1 MESWVFSCNIFFLL
15 SYEKYVVLWFPC
27 FLKELWLNPAA
38 SCSSFPYFCIWVSEN
53 LSLWQTKHKK
63 SFQAFL
69 SSSHVCRKQSIKW
82 EIFFAAVWQPQMGIR
97 FVWKSVIFLIWSQ
110 SFHKSSKGKSFENLS
125 PFFVDI
131 NQNWDHSFYF
141 NPSILLKPLL
151 FNFQLFLQDEL
162 NP

>member
-82 EIFFAAVWQPQMGIR
+82 EIFFAAVWQPNGHK
-97 FVWKSVIFLIWSQ
+97 VCLEKCDFLNLITIIPQ
-110 SFHKSSKGKSFENLS
+110 IKQGKSFENLR
-125 PFFVDI
+125 
-131 NQNWDHSFYF
+131 
-141 NPSILLKPLL
+141 L
-151 FNFQLFLQDEL
+151 FCRYQSKLG
-162 NP
+162 P